1 MTRASPKLSPMVY
14 LPDRD
19 ALVSFLFEDISEDP
33 LRSHGDTWCASGRA
47 SHMDTC
53 AQDNISIPKGPHVK
67 FAVSPGATHI
77 AAACGARLAILGTT
91 PLGSRENSPDTRI
104 RTAAVCDTTNN
115 CSEREHITAITWVG
129 YTTPPVGEVGGEM
142 ENDSSL
148 ALELYLVI
156 GTSLGRILIYTPSA
170 ICLMSHKLNCD
181 STKTSEG
188 SEVIAIHARNYRHP
202 FSDEYL
208 ENLSIVLDD
217 KLFHVDARE
226 FRSVTRK
233 AVLWNQS
240 AAKSMW
246 TSKQRFILDYPLTW
260 ISLDVSKLAQV
271 VDAACIGWQLPS
283 LSDEALYSQR
293 CATASQKLTQG
304 LLTAGTWGQPRRI
317 SGIVSLIVNMKNE
330 KSALG
335 AAAAFATK
343 TASSAVA
350 TVSAIF
356 NGVIDITGTVARSIP
371 TGRTFKGAVV
381 GAMLTAGS
389 VMESATV
396 DVFAACTSSSNVSS
410 TSLDDLMQSTSCDN
424 SGIWCSAFVD
434 PPRCVLGIYPA
445 PRGSLCA
452 IVDSLGRVI
461 LLDTSSSFLITTA
474 LVLKGC
480 RDVELSWM
488 DVDLPSGAHHSN
500 LFSSTAG
507 LGKLYLALRSPHRN
521 QGRVEIWEIGSN
533 GKICVEH
540 TPNWTNV
547 TSERA
552 LESKLDFRR
561 VRLLQGPPLYGPLCS
576 PLARVRALAGSP
588 PYVLSSDGKI
598 YEITFTA

>member
-1 MTRASPKLSPMVY
+1 MRT
-14 LPDRD
+14 
-19 ALVSFLFEDISEDP
+19 
-33 LRSHGDTWCASGRA
+33 H
-47 SHMDTC
+47 
-53 AQDNISIPKGPHVK
+53 AQDNASIPNGPHVK

-91 PLGSRENSPDTRI
+91 PLGGRENSPDTRI

-129 YTTPPVGEVGGEM
+129 YTTPPVGEVGSEM

-148 ALELYLVI
+148 APELYLVI
-156 GTSLGRILIYTPSA
+156 GTSLGTILIYTPSA
-170 ICLMSHKLNCD
+170 ICLMSHKLNCV
-181 STKTSEG
+181 SMNSSEG
-188 SEVIAIHARNYRHP
+188 SEVVAIHARNYRRP

-217 KLFHVDARE
+217 KLFHVDAME
-226 FRSVTRK
+226 FRSITRK

-246 TSKQRFILDYPLTW
+246 SSKQRSVLDYPLTW

-271 VDAACIGWQLPS
+271 VDAACVGWQLPS

-293 CATASQKLTQG
+293 RATASQKLTQG

-317 SGIVSLIVNMKNE
+317 SGIVSLSVNMKIG

-350 TVSAIF
+350 TVSTIF
-356 NGVIDITGTVARSIP
+356 NGVIDITGTVASSIP

-381 GAMLTAGS
+381 GAMSTAGS
-389 VMESATV
+389 VMESAAV
-396 DVFAACTSSSNVSS
+396 GVFAACTSSSNVSS
-410 TSLDDLMQSTSCDN
+410 TSLDDLMQSTSCDH

-461 LLDTSSSFLITTA
+461 ILDTSSSFLITTA

-488 DVDLPSGAHHSN
+488 DVDLPSSAHHSN

-540 TPNWTNV
+540 TPNWTKV
-547 TSERA
+547 TSGRA
-552 LESKLDFRR
+552 LDSKLDFRR
-561 VRLLQGPPLYGPLCS
+561 VRLLQGPPLYGALCS
-576 PLARVRALAGSP
+576 PSARVRALAGSP
-588 PYVLSSDGKI
+588 SYVLSSDGKI